1 MHANSTKSPAA
12 IRVDLAAI
20 FVSLELSR
28 SKWLVTSLA
37 PGGGEKM
44 SRHIVPG
51 RRRSGFARSFC
62 RAAKKGGSANRA
74 ELSCHINPGGTFC
87 LEYGSEDRLGDVDA
101 ANRWWSSLE
110 SFLHNQEYAAKRG
123 EWPLAAGL
131 SHGQAALEQLAMEE
145 IAKPLGWTDELLGG
159 MFRGRGWLARNLP
172 RVTRTLDR
180 VVNART
186 PCPRGCTWKHKS
198 LRKNSCELDSCETG
212 CRKLHKPVLRANCPN
227 RRIIEEI
234 VLREHRRRA
243 IEAAIAADLKK
254 QKAQCCGSMKNCPI
268 RKDIVG

>member
-1 MHANSTKSPAA
+1 MSSLKLLSENCPDWVEIQQKSWCRATIVVAPPLAGSVDPV
-12 IRVDLAAI
+12 RYYLDLA
-20 FVSLELSR
+20 L
-28 SKWLVTSLA
+28 TD
-37 PGGGEKM
+37 
-44 SRHIVPG
+44 
-51 RRRSGFARSFC
+51 
-62 RAAKKGGSANRA
+62 KGGVSVCEQSEHRRFP
-74 ELSCHINPGGTFC
+74 EFCMERHINPGGTFC
-87 LEYGSEDRLGDVDA
+87 LEYGSEDRLSDVDA

-145 IAKPLGWTDELLGG
+145 LAKPLGWTDELLGG

-172 RVTRTLDR
+172 RVTRTLDL

-186 PCPRGCTWKHKS
+186 PCPRGCTWKHRS

-243 IEAAIAADLKK
+243 IEAAIVADLKK

-268 RKDIVG
+268 RKDSVG